1 MGDFLGHVLPGF
13 FFLCVGL
20 WHLTCTISSYVSS
33 PATFKSRVWHPVEAL
48 PHGAQPLEL
57 YAIMLGTA
65 ADIFYELGPSADFKP
80 LRGGAIP
87 TFMVS
92 DFEHAGMLTVFFLF
106 ALAVLLSER
115 TLLLPLPPGATH
127 VLAAVAFGTELLLF
141 HYHSIDHMGLEAQL
155 HTLLTYA
162 IGACLAPTL
171 AALWHPRSF
180 LLDVLTNAAIVLQGT
195 WFLQM
200 AFSLYV
206 KGFIPTGCVH
216 HAPLPSG
223 EDGSTTCLGGLGGD
237 AMHRAA
243 GVMNL
248 AFNLHIVGVLL
259 LSLAIFA
266 VTFRLRAPTQGYSEL
281 GTEMVPPPGDD
292 AAAAAP
298 GRPPANGFPR
308 FAIVDEDLE
317 D

>member
-1 MGDFLGHVLPGF
+1 MGDFVGHVLPGT

-20 WHLTCTISSYVSS
+20 WHLVSTIGNYVSS
-33 PATFKSRVWHPVEAL
+33 PATFKSRVWHPVEGL

-57 YAIMLGTA
+57 YAILLGTA
-65 ADIFYELGPSADFKP
+65 ADVAYELGVSADFRP
-80 LRGGAIP
+80 LRGGAVP
-87 TFMVS
+87 AFMVA

-115 TLLLPLPPGATH
+115 TALLPLPPGAGH

-141 HYHSIDHMGLEAQL
+141 HFHSVDHAGLLEAQL

-171 AALWHPRSF
+171 LALWHPRSF
-180 LLDVLTNAAIVLQGT
+180 LLDVVANAAVTLQGT
-195 WFLQM
+195 WFYQM

-206 KGFIPTGCVH
+206 KGFIPSGCVH
-216 HAPLPSG
+216 HPPLPSG
-223 EDGSTTCLGGLGGD
+223 ADGPTTCIPE
-237 AMHRAA
+237 AKHRAA

-248 AFNLHIVGVLL
+248 AFNLHIVAVLL
-259 LSLAIFA
+259 LCLIIFA
-266 VTFRLRAPTQGYSEL
+266 VTFRLRAPRQGYSEL
-281 GTEMVPPPGDD
+281 ETEMVAPSD
-292 AAAAAP
+292 AGPSSSAMHRAEN
-298 GRPPANGFPR
+298 GRPK